1 MTSRTRLS
9 IDMNY
14 ADLHLHSNHS
24 DGSDA
29 PARVVQRAAAA
40 GIAAMALTDH
50 DTLSGIPEARAE
62 SRIQGIAFLSGVE
75 ISARFERREVHVMG
89 LGICEDCAALSER
102 LATLQLA
109 RRDRVVRMVE
119 QLRTAGIP
127 LDAERIRTRTQNIA
141 PGRMHV
147 AVELREMGTTR
158 STQEGFD
165 RFLNFGGPGYVPKEM
180 MSVEEAVELIHAGN
194 GLAFVGHP
202 GLSKN
207 LRQILPRLLS
217 LPFDGIEAYHI
228 SHSPGRTDE
237 FLQLAHERGLL
248 ASGGSDCHGTAKGQ
262 PEMGKVRMP
271 YTRYEAIR
279 AALEQRK

>member
-1 MTSRTRLS
+1 
-9 IDMNY
+9 MNY

-29 PARVVQRAAAA
+29 PARVTQRAAAA
-40 GIAAMALTDH
+40 GMYAMALTDH

-62 SRIQGIAFLSGVE
+62 SGRQGIALLSGVE

-89 LGICEDCAALSER
+89 LGVREDCAALSER
-102 LATLQLA
+102 LGTLQRA
-109 RRDRVVRMVE
+109 RRERVDRMVD
-119 QLRTAGIP
+119 QLRAAGIP
-127 LDAERIRTRTQNIA
+127 LDAERIRARTQGIA

-147 AVELREMGTTR
+147 AVELRDQGTTR

-165 RFLNFGGPGYVPKEM
+165 RFLNFGCPGYVPKEM
-180 MSVEEAVELIHAGN
+180 MSVEEALELIHAAG

-202 GLSKN
+202 GLSKS
-207 LRQILPRLLS
+207 LRQMLPKLLAF
-217 LPFDGIEAYHI
+217 PFDGIEAYHI

-237 FLQLAHERGLL
+237 FLQLARGRGLL
-248 ASGGSDCHGTAKGQ
+248 VSGGSDCHGAAKGA

-271 YTRYEAIR
+271 YAHYEAIC
-279 AALEQRK
+279 AALEQKG